1 VFARETTPFLL
12 AAQSTPNAHHCT
24 RIFIVFVFLFVLHR
38 PCSSFSPSAPS
49 NTTMVCRP
57 RPPRIVAPRAAHAS
71 HVPRTDPCRAA
82 QALILEE
89 GAFNHVL
96 RIANTN
102 VAGYHKI
109 AYALTAVKGLGRRFS
124 HQVCKAADIDTKK
137 RSVSSLSSPSFPLPS
152 LRA

>member
-1 VFARETTPFLL
+1 M
-12 AAQSTPNAHHCT
+12 S
-24 RIFIVFVFLFVLHR
+24 
-38 PCSSFSPSAPS
+38 SPSSPPS
-49 NTTMVCRP
+49 
-57 RPPRIVAPRAAHAS
+57 PPPAVRE
-71 HVPRTDPCRAA
+71 PRTDTSRTA

-137 RSVSSLSSPSFPLPS
+137 RSVQPLFLALPS
-152 LRA
+152 LFFLSTTTFLSRFLTLCALSLPLSLRRVDPA